1 MIIVEY
7 KPVHIEIDIHNVYDC
22 LHLSPNVEDI
32 VMMRVEGRDVVYFR
46 HVKLNLYF
54 GVMRRGHDGL
64 IILSNVKGN
73 YSNIINTVKRLI
85 RQYYTIN
92 LILKVLS
99 KLGLNPEIS
108 MRSRRFI
115 EAEGVRIEVYIGK
128 IRIVCREDELLYKIV
143 EALHQHGLKL
153 QELK

>member
-54 GVMRRGHDGL
+54 GVMEDGAGRL

-73 YSNIINTVKRLI
+73 YSNIVHTIKRLI
-85 RQYYTIN
+85 RQYYTIS
-92 LILKVLS
+92 LTLKILR
-99 KLGLNPEIS
+99 KLGLNPKIS
-108 MRSRRFI
+108 MRSHRFI
-115 EAEGVRIEVYIGK
+115 EAEGVRIEVYIEK
-128 IRIVCREDELLYKIV
+128 IRVTCINEELLCKIA
-143 EALHQHGLKL
+143 EALNQHGLKL